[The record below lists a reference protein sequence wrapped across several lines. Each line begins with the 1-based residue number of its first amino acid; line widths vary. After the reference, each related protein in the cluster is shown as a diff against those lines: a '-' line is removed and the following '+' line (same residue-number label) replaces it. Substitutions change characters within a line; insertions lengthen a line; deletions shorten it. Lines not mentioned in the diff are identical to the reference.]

1 MTEAGTPEIAPAP
14 VTEEAIRVASVPE
27 QSLVINSRPSL
38 LDAIETVQDL
48 AKEHGYLVLVVKSVG
63 GQRSNQQ
70 NKGMHKYFEMLAQAL
85 NAGGFHQKQ
94 VLNAI
99 KEGVEIPNTAES
111 VKELWRQIQI
121 AILDKDSTA
130 KLERPE
136 VSRVHRALNKWTF
149 DTFNIDIP
157 FPSED

>member
-1 MTEAGTPEIAPAP
+1 MTEHA
-14 VTEEAIRVASVPE
+14 
-27 QSLVINSRPSL
+27 LVINSRPSL

-48 AKEHGYLVLVVKSVG
+48 AKEHKYLVLSVKSVG

-70 NKGMHKYFEMLAQAL
+70 NRGMHKYFDLLAEAL

-94 VLNAI
+94 VLNAM
-99 KEGVEIPNTAES
+99 KEGVEIPNTQDS
-111 VKELWRQIQI
+111 VKELWRMIQI
-121 AILDKDSTA
+121 AVLDKESTA

-136 VSRVHRALNKWTF
+136 VDRIHRAFNKWTF

>member
-1 MTEAGTPEIAPAP
+1 MS
-14 VTEEAIRVASVPE
+14 EEALI
-27 QSLVINSRPSL
+27 INSRPSL
-38 LDAIETVQDL
+38 LDAIETVQEL
-48 AKEHGYLVLVVKSVG
+48 AKEHGYLVLTVKSVG

-70 NKGMHKYFEMLAQAL
+70 NRAMHQYFNLLAEAL

-94 VLNAI
+94 VLNAM
-99 KEGVEIPNTAES
+99 KEGVEIPNTQES
-111 VKELWRQIQI
+111 VKELWRQIQV

-136 VSRVHRALNKWTF
+136 VSRVHRVFNKWTF

-157 FPSED
+157 FPSLDE